1 MEIQKG
7 ELSPETTVKKF
18 LTVQKKGIRDVRR
31 QLDYYNLDM
40 IISVGYRNLWSQ
52 NSFSYWRIILREFK
66 SIREKHN

>member
-18 LTVQKKGIRDVRR
+18 LTVQKEGIRNVKR

-40 IISVGYRNLWSQ
+40 IISVGSRNL
-52 NSFSYWRIILREFK
+52 
-66 SIREKHN
+66 

>member
-40 IISVGYRNLWSQ
+40 IISVGSRSL
-52 NSFSYWRIILREFK
+52 
-66 SIREKHN
+66 